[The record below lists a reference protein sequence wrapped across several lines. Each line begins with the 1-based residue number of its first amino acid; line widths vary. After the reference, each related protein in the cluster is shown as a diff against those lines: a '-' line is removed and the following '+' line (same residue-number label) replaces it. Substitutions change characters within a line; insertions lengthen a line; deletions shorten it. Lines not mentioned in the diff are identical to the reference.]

1 MKTKLWK
8 KIRGLVYW
16 TSPLRESQFFDH
28 VCSKD
33 NALRAI
39 WVSRLMRS
47 KPEDRATASPDAL
60 CWLLAML
67 IVLWESQPG
76 QASTKVTTTSG
87 YLGRANLH
95 ASFGEARG
103 HQRIAGGVQGSCVG
117 HPKFDKLAG
126 REAQALTG
134 SDNHRTVPT

>member
-1 MKTKLWK
+1 
-8 KIRGLVYW
+8 
-16 TSPLRESQFFDH
+16 
-28 VCSKD
+28 
-33 NALRAI
+33 
-39 WVSRLMRS
+39 MRS
-47 KPEDRATASPDAL
+47 KPENWVTASPDAL

-126 REAQALTG
+126 REAQAWTG
-134 SDNHRTVPT
+134 FDNHQTLQT

>member
-1 MKTKLWK
+1 M
-8 KIRGLVYW
+8 
-16 TSPLRESQFFDH
+16 
-28 VCSKD
+28 
-33 NALRAI
+33 
-39 WVSRLMRS
+39 VSREMRA
-47 KPEDRATASPDAL
+47 KPEDWVNASPDAL